1 MPRLYH
7 RKARTDRY
15 KFGRKVEVGR
25 TYSSEP
31 STPIFK
37 TDFSQ
42 PRVPF
47 DELICKKGEMYYTWH
62 PKGSPWQFSSTKPDL
77 RPEWEKTFSDLQER
91 VEQLSDDLDLDRA
104 ELSSEIEE
112 MRDELQ
118 SRLDNIP
125 EQLQESSVLNSR
137 IEELDGLI
145 FGIEEMN

>member
-1 MPRLYH
+1 MPRLYR

-15 KFGRKVEVGR
+15 KIGKKVETESVAQGFVR
-25 TYSSEP
+25 DYSKPNMNAFNEFELD
-31 STPIFK
+31 T
-37 TDFSQ
+37 
-42 PRVPF
+42 
-47 DELICKKGEMYYTWH
+47 LICKKGEMYYTWH

-77 RPEWEKTFSDLQER
+77 RPEWEKTLSDFQER

-104 ELSSEIEE
+104 ELSCEIEE

-145 FGIEEMN
+145 FAIEEMN